1 MPCSHLQICLKIV
14 WPTRW
19 TAGHPDFENEGIP
32 VFLLTVDG
40 VHCQIHE
47 PKHPTKSK
55 DSSYYSHKFR
65 RAALNYE
72 LGISVYD
79 NALVWLNGPTKA
91 SEHDLGIFKSPN
103 GLKAK
108 IPEGKRVIADRGYKG
123 KEQSAVLSIPNS
135 CDPAGV
141 RKMKSRARARHE
153 SFNAKI
159 KNFGV
164 LAACFRHDLNDHKMV
179 FEAVCVICQYQME
192 NGSPLFDT

>member
-1 MPCSHLQICLKIV
+1 V

-19 TAGHPDFENEGIP
+19 TAGHPDFVNEDIP

-47 PKHPTKSK
+47 PRHPTLSK
-55 DSSYYSHKFR
+55 DRSYYSHKFH

-91 SEHDLGIFKSPN
+91 SKHDLGIFKSPN
-103 GLKAK
+103 GLKAT
-108 IPEGKRVIADRGYKG
+108 IPEGKMAIADRGYRG
-123 KEQSAVLSIPNS
+123 KELTAVLSTPNS
-135 CDPAGV
+135 CDPAEV

-164 LAACFRHDLNDHKMV
+164 LAGCFRHTLNDHKIV

-192 NGSPLFDT
+192 NGSPLFDV